1 MRSKVKQA
9 GLSGRLWAIAG
20 FVLMGS
26 LGVIQT
32 ATSAPLAL
40 PMTEPEEQGIS
51 TTRLALLD
59 ALAERYVEEGRV
71 AGMVNVV
78 IRNGNLVYAKATG
91 DRSVESDDPLRL
103 SDLFRIYSMTKP
115 ITAVAA
121 MQLYEQGKFHL
132 SDPVEK
138 FVPELAG
145 LKVLNAQGQLVDLH
159 RPVNMHD
166 LLTHTA
172 GFSYGFAPMT
182 DVVDARYAESDLWA
196 AKDLDDFAQ
205 RVAKL
210 PLKFQPGARYHY
222 SIAVDLTG
230 LVVERIS
237 GVSFDRYLQ
246 DNIFAPLGMT
256 DTFLQSQETNATAFY
271 PITFLIPARP
281 SRLTLAV
288 RQRH

>member
-1 MRSKVKQA
+1 M
-9 GLSGRLWAIAG
+9 
-20 FVLMGS
+20 
-26 LGVIQT
+26 
-32 ATSAPLAL
+32 
-40 PMTEPEEQGIS
+40 
-51 TTRLALLD
+51 
-59 ALAERYVEEGRV
+59 
-71 AGMVNVV
+71 
-78 IRNGNLVYAKATG
+78 
-91 DRSVESDDPLRL
+91 
-103 SDLFRIYSMTKP
+103 
-115 ITAVAA
+115 
-121 MQLYEQGKFHL
+121 
-132 SDPVEK
+132 
-138 FVPELAG
+138 
-145 LKVLNAQGQLVDLH
+145 NAQGQLVDPH

-256 DTFLQSQETNATAFY
+256 DTFCSPKKQT
-271 PITFLIPARP
+271 RP
-281 SRLTLAV
+281 LFTQLLF
-288 RQRH
+288 